1 MKITRSQKGFTLVEL
16 VLYVSIC
23 SILLLTISSF
33 LPFLL
38 DARIRSQSITEVN
51 QQGFQ
56 VMSLITQT
64 IRNGRSIQ
72 SPGIGVSSSTL
83 SITTGN
89 AVLNPTIFDVSST
102 TVRIKEGSKSAV
114 HLTNSRIRVS
124 GLTFQNVS
132 SGSSTEKIIRISFTI
147 DSINQG
153 GRSEY
158 TFTKSFTGSATLR

>member
-1 MKITRSQKGFTLVEL
+1 MTISQSQKGFTLVEL

-33 LPFLL
+33 LSFLL
-38 DARIRSQSITEVN
+38 GARVRSQAITEVN

-56 VMSLITQT
+56 IMSLITQT

-72 SPGIGVSSSTL
+72 APGIGTSSSTL

-89 AVLNPTIFDVSST
+89 TVLNPTIFDVSST
-102 TVRIKEGSKSAV
+102 TLRVKEGSKTPVS
-114 HLTNSRIRVS
+114 LSNSRVKVS
-124 GLTFQNVS
+124 ALIFQNVS

-147 DSINQG
+147 DSVNQG

-158 TFTKSFTGSATLR
+158 SFTKSFSGSATLR

>member
-1 MKITRSQKGFTLVEL
+1 MNKLLSQKGFTLVEL

-33 LPFLL
+33 LTFLL
-38 DARIRSQSITEVN
+38 GARVRSQAITEVN

-72 SPGIGVSSSTL
+72 VPNIGTSSSTL

-89 AVLNPTIFDVSST
+89 ALLNPTIFNLSST
-102 TVRIKEGSKSAV
+102 TMQIKEGSKIAFP
-114 HLTNSRIRVS
+114 LTNSRVQIS
-124 GLTFQNVS
+124 SLTFENIS
-132 SGSSTEKIIRISFTI
+132 SGSSTEKIIRVSYTI
-147 DSINQG
+147 DYINQG

-158 TFTKSFTGSATLR
+158 SFTKSFNGSATLR